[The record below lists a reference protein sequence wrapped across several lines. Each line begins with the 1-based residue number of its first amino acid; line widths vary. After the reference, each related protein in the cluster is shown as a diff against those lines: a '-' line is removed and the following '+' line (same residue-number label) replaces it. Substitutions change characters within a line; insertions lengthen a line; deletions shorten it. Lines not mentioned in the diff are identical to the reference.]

1 MSRLC
6 PYKISLSESE
16 RLSELLVD
24 LKLGKRTDTETERV
38 QDTDKFIEP
47 TTEESTADQTLQCL
61 TCKCELSERENQT
74 EHYKGEWHRY
84 NLKLRLLGLP
94 TISEEEFGGMS
105 VDDLSISGSDSDFD
119 SSPASRR
126 RFSLSLCKSDA
137 EEEDTHDEQFDNRR
151 PKLYLQNKSGEV
163 LSIYKKV
170 LYSKTI
176 NDDED
181 VARYASSMI
190 AQACNQTWVVI
201 LLSAGH
207 FAAAVF
213 EGSKVA
219 AHKTFHRYIVR
230 AKRGTVQSSND
241 AANRNSTAKSAGAS
255 LRRHNE
261 QVLEENIK
269 QLILSWNEEIRNAAL
284 IFIRIPQYRKGM
296 FYSGKDPLFN
306 SKDSRIRTIP
316 FVTRR
321 PTFNEVQRVH
331 QELFSVAVHGKNS
344 MPNIL
349 TPPRASKNKRI
360 KNHVIQQKVEE
371 IKTFSQTG
379 SDSDIELITTN
390 QSVGTSELKIFE
402 TKITNEGNKKKNKK
416 KKKKKQES
424 NIPTSTEKEKVEKA
438 PAVEAKQQRYP
449 AHIEDFLNQMFT
461 ACKTSNLPLLHQLIH
476 DFSSRDSCDAQSSD
490 HGNEQISHVIN
501 FTIDSQGSTLLHV
514 AAKTGLKEIIF
525 TLLEAGA
532 DPAIK
537 NFTSFL
543 PYCLC
548 PNKEAR
554 NTFRRFRSKH
564 PDKFDYKS
572 AQIPSPLSDVA
583 EEEMKKKKSE
593 KKKMQRLDR
602 KLKDRVKREEEEKKK
617 EEQDEKE
624 RFLALSDR
632 EKRLIAIERRMINSN
647 PSPSSN
653 ERRCFTCA
661 ENLFAKVPF
670 EYLDFHFCSVICLK
684 THKKT
689 KTKS

>member
-1 MSRLC
+1 KVSKPGATTVIMSHLC
-6 PYKISLSESE
+6 PYKISLSEN
-16 RLSELLVD
+16 
-24 LKLGKRTDTETERV
+24 
-38 QDTDKFIEP
+38 
-47 TTEESTADQTLQCL
+47 QTLQCL

-94 TISEEEFGGMS
+94 AIGEDEFGGMS

-137 EEEDTHDEQFDNRR
+137 EEEDAHDEQFDNRR

-176 NDDED
+176 NNDED

-269 QLILSWNEEIRNAAL
+269 QLLLSWNEEIKNAAL
-284 IFIRIPQYRKGM
+284 IFIRIPQYRKGL

-331 QELFSVAVHGKNS
+331 QELFSVAMHVFGRNKLSKNS
-344 MPNIL
+344 MPDIL

-360 KNHVIQQKVEE
+360 KNPVIQPKVEE
-371 IKTFSQTG
+371 IKTLSQTG
-379 SDSDIELITTN
+379 SVLEKYKRIRYMLGDSDIELITTN
-390 QSVGTSELKIFE
+390 QSVETSELKMFE
-402 TKITNEGNKKKNKK
+402 TKITNYGNKKKNKK
-416 KKKKKQES
+416 KKKKKQD
-424 NIPTSTEKEKVEKA
+424 NNTPTSTEKEKVEKA
-438 PAVEAKQQRYP
+438 PAVEAKQQRFP

-461 ACKTSNLPLLHQLIH
+461 ACKTSNLNLI
-476 DFSSRDSCDAQSSD
+476 RDSCDAQSSD
-490 HGNEQISHVIN
+490 PGNEQISHVIN
-501 FTIDSQGSTLLHV
+501 FTIDSQGNTLLHV

-554 NTFRRFRSKH
+554 NIFRRFRSKY

-602 KLKDRVKREEEEKKK
+602 KLKERVKREEEEKKK

-632 EKRLIAIERRMINSN
+632 EKRLIAIERRMMNSH

-661 ENLFAKVPF
+661 ESLFAKVPF
-670 EYLDFHFCSVICLK
+670 EYLDFQFCSVICLK